1 MYCTSHCHFIIPED
15 TFPGATSLQKV
26 HLEMCDVDW
35 SFRIFNGLTELTLR
49 CTLNYSRENWEGVL
63 HILRQSPR
71 LQRLCLSGVLPSDS
85 ISAPSVD
92 SVNVAN
98 PISLLQLEEL
108 TLFDPITWVMLLLVQ
123 LELPRSTTVRLDCIF
138 DDSHDIS
145 TLLSRIPDRF
155 GHPSFSPLSQ
165 SAESAQT
172 ELRYLDLYYDDDTWK
187 LTYGTSGPT
196 DPSSSDILSLR
207 ETDLG
212 SQFVST
218 RVDRGLDSDDFLRWF
233 RGFPLAHV
241 DVLALHS
248 YMTWSIDDEFLWAE
262 VFRDAPELHI
272 IWMRYSCVGGLIHA
286 LEPHNDMISVPT
298 LTEIWF
304 SEVEFKR
311 GECSAGENCYSKEY
325 LQCLRNTL
333 ASRAQAGNV
342 LQRLVL
348 DYCEGITEE
357 DVTEL
362 SMVVSRV
369 EGTLFQGD
377 QWSTIV
383 NTTKETS
390 S

>member
-1 MYCTSHCHFIIPED
+1 M
-15 TFPGATSLQKV
+15 
-26 HLEMCDVDW
+26 
-35 SFRIFNGLTELTLR
+35 
-49 CTLNYSRENWEGVL
+49 
-63 HILRQSPR
+63 
-71 LQRLCLSGVLPSDS
+71 
-85 ISAPSVD
+85 
-92 SVNVAN
+92 
-98 PISLLQLEEL
+98 
-108 TLFDPITWVMLLLVQ
+108 
-123 LELPRSTTVRLDCIF
+123 
-138 DDSHDIS
+138 
-145 TLLSRIPDRF
+145 
-155 GHPSFSPLSQ
+155 
-165 SAESAQT
+165 
-172 ELRYLDLYYDDDTWK
+172 DLYYDDDTWK
-187 LTYGTSGPT
+187 LAYGTSGPT
-196 DPSSSDILSLR
+196 DSSSSDILSLR

-241 DVLALHS
+241 DMLALHS

-262 VFRDAPELHI
+262 VFRDASELHI
-272 IWMRYSCVGGLIHA
+272 IGMQYSCVGGLIHA
-286 LEPHNDMISVPT
+286 LEPRHGMISVPT

-304 SEVEFKR
+304 SEIEFKR
-311 GECSAGENCYSKEY
+311 GECSAGENCHGKEY

-369 EGTLFQGD
+369 EGILFQGD
-377 QWSTIV
+377 QWCTIV